1 MQVEFRKTF
10 KQDLKNL
17 KDGKVL
23 KRIQRVVEEVELAN
37 ALSDIRNIKLLQGHE
52 DFYRIRVG
60 DYRVGLWLNRCF
72 GEVKKG
78 ESPTKRLAKLYPFS

>member
-1 MQVEFRKTF
+1 MQAEFRKTF

-23 KRIQRVVEEVELAN
+23 KRIQKVVEEVELVN
-37 ALSDIRNIKLLQGHE
+37 ALSEIRNIKLLQGHE

-60 DYRVGLWLNRCF
+60 DYRIGLF
-72 GEVKKG
+72 VDGETIAFVRVLHRK
-78 ESPTKRLAKLYPFS
+78 EVYRYFP

>member
-23 KRIQRVVEEVELAN
+23 KRIQKVVEEVELAK
-37 ALSDIRNIKLLQGHE
+37 ALSEIRNIKLLQGHE

-60 DYRVGLWLNRCF
+60 DYRIGLFVEEKTVAFVRILHRK
-72 GEVKKG
+72 EVYRYF
-78 ESPTKRLAKLYPFS
+78 P

>member
-23 KRIQRVVEEVELAN
+23 KRIQKVVEEVELAN

-52 DFYRIRVG
+52 DFYRIRLG
-60 DYRVGLWLNRCF
+60 DYRIGLFVERETVVFVRVLHRK
-72 GEVKKG
+72 EVYRYF
-78 ESPTKRLAKLYPFS
+78 P

>member
-23 KRIQRVVEEVELAN
+23 KRIQKVVEEVELAN
-37 ALSDIRNIKLLQGHE
+37 ALSEIRNIKLLQGHE

-60 DYRVGLWLNRCF
+60 DYRIGLSVE
-72 GEVKKG
+72 GETIAFVRVLHRK
-78 ESPTKRLAKLYPFS
+78 EVYRYFP

>member
-23 KRIQRVVEEVELAN
+23 KRIQKVVEEVELAN
-37 ALSDIRNIKLLQGHE
+37 ALSEIRNIKLLQGHE

-60 DYRVGLWLNRCF
+60 DYRIGLF
-72 GEVKKG
+72 VEGETIAFVRVLHRK
-78 ESPTKRLAKLYPFS
+78 EIYRYFP

>member
-60 DYRVGLWLNRCF
+60 DYRVGLF
-72 GEVKKG
+72 VEGETVAFVRVLHRK
-78 ESPTKRLAKLYPFS
+78 EVYRYFP

>member
-23 KRIQRVVEEVELAN
+23 KHIQKVVEEFELAN
-37 ALSDIRNIKLLQGHE
+37 ALSEIRNIKLLQGHE

-60 DYRVGLWLNRCF
+60 DYRIGLFVERETVVFVRVLHRK
-72 GEVKKG
+72 EVYRYF
-78 ESPTKRLAKLYPFS
+78 P

>member
-23 KRIQRVVEEVELAN
+23 KRIQKVVEEVELAN
-37 ALSDIRNIKLLQGHE
+37 ALSEIRNIKLLQGHE

-60 DYRVGLWLNRCF
+60 DYRIGLFVEEKTVAFVRILHRK
-72 GEVKKG
+72 EVYRYF
-78 ESPTKRLAKLYPFS
+78 P

>member
-23 KRIQRVVEEVELAN
+23 KRIQKVVEEVELAN
-37 ALSDIRNIKLLQGHE
+37 AFSEIRNIKMLQGHE
-52 DFYRIRVG
+52 GFYRIRVG
-60 DYRVGLWLNRCF
+60 DYRIGLFVDRETIAFIRVLHRK
-72 GEVKKG
+72 EVYRYF
-78 ESPTKRLAKLYPFS
+78 P

>member
-10 KQDLKNL
+10 KEDLKNL

-23 KRIQRVVEEVELAN
+23 KRIQKVVEEVELAN
-37 ALSDIRNIKLLQGHE
+37 ALLEIRNIKLLQGHE

-60 DYRVGLWLNRCF
+60 DYRIGLFVEEWTVAFVRVLHRK
-72 GEVKKG
+72 EVYRYF
-78 ESPTKRLAKLYPFS
+78 P

>member
-23 KRIQRVVEEVELAN
+23 KRIQKVVEEVELAN
-37 ALSDIRNIKLLQGHE
+37 ALSEIRNIKLLQGHE

-60 DYRVGLWLNRCF
+60 DYRIGLF
-72 GEVKKG
+72 VEGETVAFVRILHRK
-78 ESPTKRLAKLYPFS
+78 EVYRYFP

>member
-23 KRIQRVVEEVELAN
+23 KRIQKVVEELELAN
-37 ALSDIRNIKLLQGHE
+37 ALSEIRNIKLLQGHE

-60 DYRVGLWLNRCF
+60 DYRVGLF
-72 GEVKKG
+72 VEGEVVAFVRVLHRK
-78 ESPTKRLAKLYPFS
+78 EVYRYFP

>member
-23 KRIQRVVEEVELAN
+23 KRIQKVVEEVELAK
-37 ALSDIRNIKLLQGHE
+37 ALSEIRNIKLLQGHE

-60 DYRVGLWLNRCF
+60 DYRIGLF
-72 GEVKKG
+72 VEGETVAFVRILHRK
-78 ESPTKRLAKLYPFS
+78 EVYRYFP

>member
-10 KQDLKNL
+10 KEDLKNL

-23 KRIQRVVEEVELAN
+23 KRIQKVVEEVELAN
-37 ALSDIRNIKLLQGHE
+37 ALLEIRNIKLLQGHE

-60 DYRVGLWLNRCF
+60 DYRIGLFVEEETVAFVRVLHRK
-72 GEVKKG
+72 EVYRYF
-78 ESPTKRLAKLYPFS
+78 P

>member
-23 KRIQRVVEEVELAN
+23 NRIQKVVQEVELAN
-37 ALSDIRNIKLLQGHE
+37 ALLEIRNIKLLQGHE
-52 DFYRIRVG
+52 GFYRIRGVIIVL
-60 DYRVGLWLNRCF
+60 DYL
-72 GEVKKG
+72 
-78 ESPTKRLAKLYPFS
+78 

>member
-10 KQDLKNL
+10 KQDLKSL

-23 KRIQRVVEEVELAN
+23 KRIQKVVEEVELAK
-37 ALSDIRNIKLLQGHE
+37 ALSEIRNIKLLQGHE

-60 DYRVGLWLNRCF
+60 DYRIGLFVEEETVAFVRILHRK
-72 GEVKKG
+72 EVYRYF
-78 ESPTKRLAKLYPFS
+78 P